1 MTKVIL
7 VLSLPGLVLT
17 GLPVQHGP
25 MFFHY
30 TPVHITNIICHIIG
44 GTLAIVAG
52 VVAILARKRRTLHA
66 RAGMIFVW
74 TYSLVILTAVLGV
87 VVFDFRSF
95 LAVATIASSYSLF
108 SGFRATRLR
117 GRRPSALDRRAAAL
131 GMTAPALFIAAMH
144 ILQKPWAPVLTW
156 TVLGSLIG
164 MSSYD
169 LLRSALPAPWLEKTW
184 VSEHIFKMI
193 GAFDALTATFAVT
206 IFPHFQ
212 PWSAL
217 IPNLFGT
224 ALIVTFI
231 ALRSQ
236 RWKRPHEELPSL
248 PASLPIG
255 SSR

>member
-7 VLSLPGLVLT
+7 VLSLPGLVQS

-30 TPVHITNIICHIIG
+30 TPAHIANIVCHIIG

-52 VVAILARKRRTLHA
+52 VVAILARKRRVLHA

-74 TYSLVILTAVLGV
+74 TYSLVIFTAVMGV

-108 SGFRATRLR
+108 SGFRATQLR
-117 GRRPSALDRRAAAL
+117 GRRPSALDRGAAVL
-131 GMTAPALFIAAMH
+131 GMTAPAMFIAAMH
-144 ILQKPWAPVLTW
+144 ILQQPWAPVLTW

-164 MSSYD
+164 IGAYD
-169 LLRSALPAPWLEKTW
+169 LLRSALPASWLKKTW
-184 VSEHIFKMI
+184 VSEHVFKII
-193 GAFDALTATFAVT
+193 GAFDALTATFAAT

-217 IPNLFGT
+217 IPHLFGS
-224 ALIVTFI
+224 ALIFAFI
-231 ALRSQ
+231 ALRSKCLTS
-236 RWKRPHEELPSL
+236 RLKESSSL
-248 PASLPIG
+248 PATFSMN
-255 SSR
+255 S